1 MSCLCFRIYGGF
13 MVFSSITFLF
23 YFLPI
28 VLIIYYLIP
37 NKYKNIVL
45 LISSFIFYFYGE
57 PKNIY
62 IMILS
67 ILATYIFGI
76 LIDKYK
82 KTKYSKIFLILSI
95 FINIGLLIYFKY
107 ADFIIKNINLWLS
120 NKIDLIHVILPI
132 GISFYTFQL
141 ISYIVDVYR
150 GEAKVQKN
158 IIKLATYISLFPQ
171 LIAGPIVRYTTIE
184 NQLENREYNMK
195 NFSIGVRRF
204 IIGLGKKVMIANV
217 MGNLINIFLVSDE
230 KSVLFYWL
238 YAIALMIQIYF
249 DFSGY
254 SDMAIGLGKMLGFDF
269 PENFNYPYIATS
281 ITDFWRRWHISFS
294 SWFRDYIY
302 IPLGGNRVSKLKW
315 IRNIIIVWML
325 TGLWHGAEWNFV
337 IWGLYFGV
345 LLIIEKVFLLKWL
358 QKIPKVISRIY
369 TLFIVMISFII
380 FNGEGISTILE
391 NIGGLFKFV
400 SIPLITNE
408 SMYYLKSYII
418 VIILGIIGAT
428 PICKNILTNE
438 KLKKIVNIL
447 EPIYLLLIFII
458 CTSYIVDGS
467 FNPFLYFR
475 F

>member
-1 MSCLCFRIYGGF
+1 

-281 ITDFWRRWHISFS
+281 ITDFWRRWHISLS

-345 LLIIEKVFLLKWL
+345 LLIIEKVFWLKWL

>member
-1 MSCLCFRIYGGF
+1 M
-13 MVFSSITFLF
+13 
-23 YFLPI
+23 
-28 VLIIYYLIP
+28 
-37 NKYKNIVL
+37 
-45 LISSFIFYFYGE
+45 
-57 PKNIY
+57 Y
-62 IMILS
+62 I
-67 ILATYIFGI
+67 G
-76 LIDKYK
+76 
-82 KTKYSKIFLILSI
+82 
-95 FINIGLLIYFKY
+95 
-107 ADFIIKNINLWLS
+107 
-120 NKIDLIHVILPI
+120 
-132 GISFYTFQL
+132 
-141 ISYIVDVYR
+141 

-195 NFSIGVRRF
+195 NFSIGVRKF
-204 IIGLGKKVMIANV
+204 IIGLGKKVMTANV

-254 SDMAIGLGKMLGFDF
+254 LDMAIGLGKMLGFDF

-281 ITDFWRRWHISFS
+281 ITDFWRRWHISLS

-315 IRNIIIVWML
+315 ISNIIIVWML

>member
-1 MSCLCFRIYGGF
+1 

-171 LIAGPIVRYTTIE
+171 LITGPIVRYTTIE

-281 ITDFWRRWHISFS
+281 ITDFWRRWHISLS

>member
-1 MSCLCFRIYGGF
+1 

-107 ADFIIKNINLWLS
+107 ADFIIKNVNLWLS

-158 IIKLATYISLFPQ
+158 IIKLSTYISLFPQ

-281 ITDFWRRWHISFS
+281 ITDFWRRWHISLS

>member
-1 MSCLCFRIYGGF
+1 

-28 VLIIYYLIP
+28 VLIIYYLVP
-37 NKYKNIVL
+37 NKYKNAVL
-45 LISSFIFYFYGE
+45 LISSFAFYFYGE

-62 IMILS
+62 IMIFS
-67 ILATYIFGI
+67 IIFTYIFGI
-76 LIDKYK
+76 LIDKYRGK
-82 KTKYSKIFLILSI
+82 KYDKIFLILSI
-95 FINIGLLIYFKY
+95 SISIGLLIYFKY

-158 IIKLATYISLFPQ
+158 IIKLSTYISLFPQ

-281 ITDFWRRWHISFS
+281 ITDFWRRWHISLS

>member
-1 MSCLCFRIYGGF
+1 

-249 DFSGY
+249 VFSGY

-281 ITDFWRRWHISFS
+281 ITDFWRRWHISLS

>member
-1 MSCLCFRIYGGF
+1 

-281 ITDFWRRWHISFS
+281 ITDFWRRWHISLS

-447 EPIYLLLIFII
+447 ERIYLLLIFII

>member
-1 MSCLCFRIYGGF
+1 

-281 ITDFWRRWHISFS
+281 ITDFWRRWHISLS

-438 KLKKIVNIL
+438 KLKKNVNIL

>member
-1 MSCLCFRIYGGF
+1 

-281 ITDFWRRWHISFS
+281 ITDFWRRWHISLS

-391 NIGGLFKFV
+391 NMGGLFKFV

>member
-1 MSCLCFRIYGGF
+1 

-158 IIKLATYISLFPQ
+158 IIKLSTYISLFPQ

-281 ITDFWRRWHISFS
+281 ITDFWRRWHISLS

-428 PICKNILTNE
+428 LICKNILTNE

>member
-1 MSCLCFRIYGGF
+1 

-158 IIKLATYISLFPQ
+158 IIKLSTYISLFPQ

-281 ITDFWRRWHISFS
+281 ITDFWRRWHISLS

>member
-62 IMILS
+62 IIILS

-281 ITDFWRRWHISFS
+281 ITDFWRRWHISLS
-294 SWFRDYIY
+294 SWFRDYTY

>member
-1 MSCLCFRIYGGF
+1 

-281 ITDFWRRWHISFS
+281 ITDFWRRWHISLS

-391 NIGGLFKFV
+391 NIGGLFKFL

>member
-1 MSCLCFRIYGGF
+1 

-28 VLIIYYLIP
+28 VLIIYYLVP
-37 NKYKNIVL
+37 NKYKNAVL
-45 LISSFIFYFYGE
+45 LISSFAFYFYGE

-67 ILATYIFGI
+67 IIFTYIFGI
-76 LIDKYK
+76 LIDKYRGK
-82 KTKYSKIFLILSI
+82 KYDKIFLILSI
-95 FINIGLLIYFKY
+95 SISIGLLIYFKY

-120 NKIDLIHVILPI
+120 NKLDLIHVILPI
-132 GISFYTFQL
+132 GISFYTFQM
-141 ISYIVDVYR
+141 ISYIADVYR

-158 IIKLATYISLFPQ
+158 IFKLATYVSLFPQ

-184 NQLENREYNMK
+184 NQLENREYNIK
-195 NFSIGVRRF
+195 NFAIGVRRF

-217 MGNLINIFLVSDE
+217 IGNLISIFSASGE

-238 YAIALMIQIYF
+238 YAISVMLQIYF

-254 SDMAIGLGKMLGFDF
+254 SDMAIGLGKMFGFEF
-269 PENFNYPYIATS
+269 LENFNYPYIATS
-281 ITDFWRRWHISFS
+281 ITDFWRRWHISLS
-294 SWFRDYIY
+294 TWFRDYVY
-302 IPLGGNRVSKLKW
+302 IPLGGNRVNKW
-315 IRNIIIVWML
+315 KWLRNIIIVWLL

-345 LLIIEKVFLLKWL
+345 LLIIEKIILLKWL
-358 QKIPKVISRIY
+358 KKTPKIINRIY

-380 FNGEGISTILE
+380 FNGDGISTILE
-391 NIGGLFKFV
+391 NIGGLFGIAN
-400 SIPLITNE
+400 IPLITNE
-408 SMYYLKSYII
+408 SIYYLKSYAI
-418 VIILGIIGAT
+418 VIIVGIIGAT
-428 PICKNILTNE
+428 PICKNITNKE
-438 KLKKIVNIL
+438 RLKKIVNTI
-447 EPIYLLLIFII
+447 EPIYLLLILVI

>member
-1 MSCLCFRIYGGF
+1 

-107 ADFIIKNINLWLS
+107 ADFIIKNVNLWLS

-281 ITDFWRRWHISFS
+281 ITDFWRRWHISLS

-302 IPLGGNRVSKLKW
+302 IPLGGNRISKLKW

-345 LLIIEKVFLLKWL
+345 LLIIEKLFLLKWL

-400 SIPLITNE
+400 SIPLITNDTIE
-408 SMYYLKSYII
+408 NYTTYNFETSKTRKSI
-418 VIILGIIGAT
+418 
-428 PICKNILTNE
+428 
-438 KLKKIVNIL
+438 
-447 EPIYLLLIFII
+447 
-458 CTSYIVDGS
+458 
-467 FNPFLYFR
+467 
-475 F
+475 

>member
-1 MSCLCFRIYGGF
+1 

-158 IIKLATYISLFPQ
+158 IIKLSTYISLFPQ

-217 MGNLINIFLVSDE
+217 MGNLINIFLVRDE

-281 ITDFWRRWHISFS
+281 ITDFWRRWHISLS

>member
-1 MSCLCFRIYGGF
+1 

-281 ITDFWRRWHISFS
+281 ITDFWRRWHISLS
-294 SWFRDYIY
+294 SWFRDYTY